1 MITIDDIMSMDT
13 KNVKSLPW
21 NKLDKSLKLTKIN
34 DYIDEFGKLHHLDES
49 TLSDLRQ
56 LLKEKLNKKLLHKS
70 KDVIYDIKSDTIKS
84 IPSLVLHNNKYIIK
98 SIDHVSPLH
107 SLTPKNKTVKKP
119 Q

>member
-1 MITIDDIMSMDT
+1 MLTIDDIMSMDT

-34 DYIDEFGKLHHLDES
+34 EYIDTFGELNQLNETS
-49 TLSDLRQ
+49 LVDLRQ

-70 KDVIYDIKSDTIKS
+70 KDVIYDIKLDKITS
-84 IPSLVLHNNKYIIK
+84 IPSLVFHNNKYMIK
-98 SIDHVSPLH
+98 SVDHVSPLH

-119 Q
+119 L